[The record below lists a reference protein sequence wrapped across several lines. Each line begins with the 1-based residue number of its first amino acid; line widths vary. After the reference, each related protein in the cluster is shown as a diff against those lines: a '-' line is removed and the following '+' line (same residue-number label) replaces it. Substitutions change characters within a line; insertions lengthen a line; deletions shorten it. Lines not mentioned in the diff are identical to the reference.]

1 MPEILV
7 RISSIE
13 IDTSRI
19 FSIIVIAVLCH
30 VSVSIIRIIS
40 NKLSESKFSNKIS
53 AIKTATS
60 LLSSCLIFII
70 YFSAAGFI
78 LNEFGISLKAY
89 FASASIVGLA
99 VGFGSQGLVQDVVT
113 GVTLVFSD
121 LIDIGDMVEISGQTG
136 VVERIGMRFTILKNA
151 YGSHVF
157 IPNRT
162 IANVVN
168 YPRGYMRCLVD
179 ITITENVKDKIDLEK
194 IKSITDIIHDSFPGV
209 LRAETETMGTRKS
222 SSGKEYLRIK
232 FRIWPN
238 RGSPIETVFKQEL
251 LAYLKSIDN
260 SYSDWMV
267 YINYEIE
274 ANA

>member
-1 MPEILV
+1 MKESFINILNF
-7 RISSIE
+7 E
-13 IDTSRI
+13 IDFTKI
-19 FSIIVIAVLCH
+19 SIIIGMALLSH
-30 VSVSIIRIIS
+30 FSVVIIRLVS
-40 NKLSESKFSNKIS
+40 NKLLESKFSKKVTNV
-53 AIKTATS
+53 KTATS
-60 LLSSCLIFII
+60 LITSSLIFII
-70 YFSAAGFI
+70 YFAAAGFI

-89 FASASIVGLA
+89 IASASIIGLA

-121 LIDIGDMVEISGQTG
+121 LVDIGDMVEISGQTG
-136 VVERIGMRFTILKNA
+136 VVESIGMRFTILKNA

-179 ITITENVKDKIDLEK
+179 ISITDKLKNKIDLEK
-194 IKSITDIIHDSFPGV
+194 IKNLTHIINDGFSGV
-209 LRAETETMGTRKS
+209 LRADTEIIGTIKTAS
-222 SSGKEYLRIK
+222 DKDYLRIK

-238 RGSPIETVFKQEL
+238 RGLPIETVFKQEL
-251 LAYLKSIDN
+251 LVYLKSIDN
-260 SYSDWMV
+260 EYLERQI

-274 ANA
+274 EN